1 MGWQQRQERWLCSPL
16 HSAELVPSSTC
27 VPRESTAGCTEPW
40 ISVPLYHPMSPALEF
55 PREQKEQDPGSVAG
69 ARICASLKASWTGS
83 GIPLWL
89 GVTGHLSPPSA
100 ACQTPACA
108 TQCPYKG
115 REKLKSALSEC
126 FLPPF
131 RLSPSAL
138 AMAAAQQDPAAPVP
152 KPGRA
157 RDPVKLQ
164 FPCAE
169 DGDGVCPVASLASS
183 QRCPDAR
190 AML

>member
-1 MGWQQRQERWLCSPL
+1 MR
-16 HSAELVPSSTC
+16 SAELVPSGTR

-40 ISVPLYHPMSPALEF
+40 ISVPLYHPMSPALRF
-55 PREQKEQDPGSVAG
+55 PRDQKEQDPGSVAG
-69 ARICASLKASWTGS
+69 ARICASLKASRSGS

-100 ACQTPACA
+100 ACQTPAFTA
-108 TQCPYKG
+108 RCPYKG

-138 AMAAAQQDPAAPVP
+138 VMAAAQQDPAAPVP

-164 FPCAE
+164 FPRAQ
-169 DGDGVCPVASLASS
+169 DGVCPVASLASS
-183 QRCPDAR
+183 QHCPDAR
-190 AML
+190 AMLWLLWPGVLGCRNPS